1 MFKLLELNS
10 APNGQRRFVVSL
22 CEIHPESCVV
32 DGVGTQQNKNGITFL
47 EKYCREQ
54 LDTIVGQSIT
64 AEFLNE
70 QKTELYGHGDTGFA
84 EDGFPKFEN
93 AESIGHFER
102 AYIDDVEING
112 EMKRCVIGEGVID
125 EFRYQN
131 TVAMLKEQ
139 IENGNTIHGSV
150 ELFAKDNNQSIIYE
164 NGWMEKGRIPKE
176 FIFSGYALL
185 SVEPADDAAVLLEL
199 NNKLEDEFQMDEA
212 KFQELLD
219 ASVKT
224 VLDKNA
230 ELENKVSE
238 ANSAKETAE
247 ADLETVKAEKASL
260 ETKVAEL
267 NTQIADK
274 DQKIADL
281 EKDIEAKNSELN
293 EMHKAEKIAELNK
306 MLENY
311 DKAAREVAKT
321 EINAFKED
329 PLNGDM
335 DAIENKICRFIV
347 KEMKTKTSET
357 NSLMGEMDFVDDNE
371 DNSIYA

>member
-32 DGVGTQQNKNGITFL
+32 DGIGTQYNKNGITFL
-47 EKYCREQ
+47 EKYCKEQ

-70 QKTELYGHGDTGFA
+70 EKTELFGHGDTGFA
-84 EDGFPKFEN
+84 EDGFPKFDN

-112 EMKRCVIGEGVID
+112 EVKRCVIGEGVID

-131 TVAMLKEQ
+131 LVSMLKEQ
-139 IENGNTIHGSV
+139 MESGNTIRGSV
-150 ELFAKDNNQSIIYE
+150 ELFAKDNNQTIIYE
-164 NGWMEKGRIPKE
+164 NGYIEKGRIPKE

-185 SVEPADDAAVLLEL
+185 GVEPADDAAVLLEL
-199 NNKLEDEFQMDEA
+199 NHKLEDEPTMDEA

-219 ASVKT
+219 ASVKS
-224 VLDKNA
+224 VLDKNS
-230 ELENKVSE
+230 ELESKVSE
-238 ANSAKETAE
+238 ANSAKEEAE
-247 ADLETVKAEKASL
+247 GNLESVKAEKAEL
-260 ETKVAEL
+260 ETKVTEL
-267 NTQIADK
+267 NAQIEEK

-281 EKDIEAKNSELN
+281 EKEIEAKDSELN
-293 EMHKAEKIAELNK
+293 ELHKAQKIAELNK
-306 MLENY
+306 MLEKY
-311 DKAAREVAKT
+311 DRNAQKAAET

-335 DAIENKICRFIV
+335 EAIENKMCRHIV
-347 KEMKTKTSET
+347 KELNTKKSET
-357 NSLMGEMDFVDDNE
+357 NSLMGEVDFVDDDE
-371 DNSIYA
+371 VKSIYA